1 VGVTKTIGIR
11 REDKSEWERRV
22 PLIPSALA
30 DLQSSNDLRFL
41 VQPSAIRI
49 YTDDDYR
56 TAGVAV
62 EEDLGDADLV
72 FAVKEIPSELLRAGK
87 TYVYFSH
94 VIKGQPHNMPMLRR
108 LMELGGSLVDYEKIV
123 DAQGRRLIFF
133 GVHAGYAGMIET
145 LWCLGKRLAAQGV
158 NTPVRDVRHAYEYA
172 SLDAAREHLRELGER
187 IRAGGLDARLRPL
200 VFGLA
205 GYGNVSQGAQ
215 EMLDALGATELPVAE
230 LARRAARGSDA
241 PPLLRVVFK
250 EEDMV
255 EPAAPDDTFVL
266 QDYYDH
272 PEKYRGTFAS
282 HLPWLDVLVNTI
294 YWDERYPRLVTKDW
308 ARESYTAGQSAR
320 LQVIGDI
327 SCDIE
332 GSIELTVRT
341 TTPDA
346 PGFVYDPATD
356 TAREGVVGAGPVVM
370 AVDNL
375 PCELPREASDHFS
388 RVLREMVPDL
398 ARADWTADFAELPL
412 PPSLKRAVIVHK
424 GRLTPPYTY
433 LQQHLES

>member
-1 VGVTKTIGIR
+1 VTRTIGIR

-22 PLIPSALA
+22 PLNPTALT
-30 DLQSSNDLRFL
+30 DLQGSHDVRFL
-41 VQPSAIRI
+41 VQPSEIRV

-56 TAGVAV
+56 AAGIAI

-72 FAVKEIPSELLRAGK
+72 FAVKEIPTELLRAGR
-87 TYVYFSH
+87 TYIYFSH
-94 VIKGQPHNMPMLRR
+94 VIKGQPYNMPMLRR
-108 LMELGGSLVDYEKIV
+108 LMKLGCSLVDYEKIV

-133 GVHAGYAGMIET
+133 SLHAGYAGTIET
-145 LWCLGKRLAAQGV
+145 LWCLGKRLAAGGV
-158 NTPVRDVRHAYEYA
+158 GTPLNEVRHAYEYA
-172 SLDAAREHLRELGER
+172 SLEAAMKHLRELGER

-205 GYGNVSQGAQ
+205 GYGNVAQGCQ
-215 EMLDALGATELPVAE
+215 EMLDALGATEVPVAE
-230 LARRAARGSDA
+230 LAGRAARGGEA

-255 EPAAPDDTFVL
+255 EPVAPGGAFDL
-266 QDYYDH
+266 QDYYGH
-272 PEKYRGTFAS
+272 PEKYRGSFAR

-294 YWDERYPRLVTKDW
+294 YWDERYPRLVTKAW
-308 ARESYTAGQSAR
+308 ARESYTQERSAR

-327 SCDIE
+327 SCDLE

-341 TTPDA
+341 TAPDA
-346 PGFVYDPATD
+346 PGFVYDPAVD
-356 TAREGVVGAGPVVM
+356 AALPGVEGVGPVVM

-388 RVLREMVPDL
+388 HVLREMVPDL
-398 ARADWTADFAELPL
+398 ARADWTVDFEELAL
-412 PPSLKRAVIVHK
+412 PPSLKGAVIVHR